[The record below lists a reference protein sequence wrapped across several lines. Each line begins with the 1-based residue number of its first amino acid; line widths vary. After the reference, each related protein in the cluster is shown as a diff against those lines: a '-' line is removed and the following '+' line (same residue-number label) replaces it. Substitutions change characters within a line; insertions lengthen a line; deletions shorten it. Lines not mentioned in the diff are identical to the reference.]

1 MKKVVFIGNRLN
13 VLRELPHFT
22 ELQMVKMYVQEGSLL
37 HKKLPELSLPANV
50 EPRVFAIS
58 DKAQVIAEITDTD
71 FDLLISNGCP
81 LILPVGQMQ
90 KGRRLFVNI
99 HPTLLPDLKGKTPLN
114 GVFLTHRQAIGA
126 TMHYIDP
133 GIDTGHIIAQAKTK
147 LTPDLDQGLVY
158 KISFD
163 LESLAFKLGMQKII
177 DADYDYPGTPQVGEG
192 SYFNRTDELQT
203 IDLAADSSERII
215 DKIKSFGVKG
225 QGTEV
230 SLSGKTYRIYAAEK
244 IVNDYLTETYLP
256 TKIGEI
262 AFEYNGKFVFRASD
276 GLIRVD
282 DFEQTAS

>member
-244 IVNDYLTETYLP
+244 IVNDYLMETYLP

-262 AFEYNGKFVFRASD
+262 AFEYSGKFVFRASD